1 VAEVRVTLYAVAL
14 LLMAGALLLWQWA
27 ARRASR
33 RVTGRNL
40 AHQLAATVPRTEP
53 AFDIRAATT
62 ATLSGITV
70 DPWRNVGADAPV
82 AKSRLAL
89 PAVPGWL
96 EGVVTMGQLVTGT
109 VLVLGISF
117 AVGLGAGPV
126 AAGVIFLLL
135 LALGAF
141 GIWHRAQK
149 MRALLVA
156 QLPAFID
163 AMVRLI
169 TIGNAIHAAFQL
181 AIPTTKAPLREYM
194 EKANALVRAGVDLDQ
209 ALAQM
214 AERVRIEEMHLLAS
228 ILGLGVRYGGRA
240 DLLLERVAH
249 FMRDRE
255 QAQHELVAMSAE
267 TRLSAW
273 ILGLMPLGVGA
284 AIVLINPAYFALM
297 WQDDSGRS
305 LLFGAFALQVTGV
318 ILLYRLARLS

>member
-1 VAEVRVTLYAVAL
+1 MLYAVAL
-14 LLMAGALLLWQWA
+14 LLMAAALLLWQWA

-33 RVTGRNL
+33 QVTGRHL
-40 AHQLAATVPRTEP
+40 AQQLAATAPRAEP
-53 AFDIRAATT
+53 AYDIRAATT
-62 ATLSGITV
+62 AGASGITV
-70 DPWRNVGADAPV
+70 DPWRNIGADAPV
-82 AKSRLAL
+82 AASRLAL

-96 EGVVTMGQLVTGT
+96 EGVVTTGQLVIGM
-109 VLVLGISF
+109 VIVLGITLV
-117 AVGLGAGPV
+117 AGLAAGPV
-126 AAGVIFLLL
+126 AASVIFLLL
-135 LALGAF
+135 LAIGAF
-141 GIWHRAQK
+141 AIWHRAQK

-181 AIPTTKAPLREYM
+181 AIPTTKAPLRDYM

-214 AERVRIEEMHLLAS
+214 AGRVRIEEMHLLAS

-273 ILGLMPLGVGA
+273 ILGLLPLGVGA

-297 WQDDSGRS
+297 WQDGSGRS
-305 LLFGAFALQVTGV
+305 LLLGAFALQATGV
-318 ILLYRLARLS
+318 FLLYRLARLS